1 MFWFV
6 RNEENP
12 SFEGRNWSDLL
23 DSWRKLVPASGRF
36 VQVDGQVAT
45 LDEMTAAD
53 YVFSDPL
60 DLDFLSLG

>member
-1 MFWFV
+1 
-6 RNEENP
+6 
-12 SFEGRNWSDLL
+12 
-23 DSWRKLVPASGRF
+23 VPASGRF